1 MAYLKGLIWVQLNQV
16 HNAKA
21 EYQRSLHLDP
31 KGVDALFD
39 LGELHLRDR
48 EYDEAKACFQKTSQ
62 LVTTGPSAWQSSLRL
77 AEIAGYQSQPDA
89 LEKHLR
95 DAIQRGFP
103 LAQLTKHPS
112 WAALYRV
119 PLLQDK
125 IYKLFLV
132 YGDVRYLRDFETQKN
147 PG

>member
-1 MAYLKGLIWVQLNQV
+1 MHCLTWVNCIFETG
-16 HNAKA
+16 NTTR
-21 EYQRSLHLDP
+21 QRP
-31 KGVDALFD
+31 VF
-39 LGELHLRDR
+39 
-48 EYDEAKACFQKTSQ
+48 KTSQ

-103 LAQLTKHPS
+103 PAQLTKHPS

-125 IYKLFLV
+125 IYKLLLV